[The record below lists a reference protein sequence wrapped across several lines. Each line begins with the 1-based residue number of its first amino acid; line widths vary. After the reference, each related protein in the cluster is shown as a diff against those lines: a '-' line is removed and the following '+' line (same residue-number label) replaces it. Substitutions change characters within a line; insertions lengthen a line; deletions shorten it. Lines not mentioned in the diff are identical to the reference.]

1 TRSGWILRDMSRSKV
16 SVTSRCSRPKT
27 RARHSPPKRKSA
39 SPNSKAAKGELTMWL
54 RLRQIALVAH
64 KLAPIAQDM
73 HDVFG
78 LEVGF
83 RDPGVKTFG
92 LENALF
98 PVGNQFIEVVS
109 PIPENPAGG
118 RSLDRR

>member
-1 TRSGWILRDMSRSKV
+1 
-16 SVTSRCSRPKT
+16 
-27 RARHSPPKRKSA
+27 
-39 SPNSKAAKGELTMWL
+39 MWL

-64 KLAPIAQDM
+64 ELTPIAQDM
-73 HDVFG
+73 HDLFG

-109 PIPENPAGG
+109 PIQENTAGG
-118 RSLDRR
+118 RYLDRRGGARGSLAISPSHAHPPPKRRPTQLANPTLTA